1 MRRVTTA
8 LLAAALL
15 SACGAPEDEPSPD
28 GGSGRASAPPG
39 NFGGRTY
46 ERNFVFTT
54 LGGDSAFLVPWLMS
68 NRTRPGAVSRRAR
81 GWLFRGATW
90 EAFYDRSWETPPT
103 RTPWRI
109 LPNGSLRLLVGEGDA
124 VEGVVFSE
132 GPRQLHLELSAPLI
146 EWAGARGQVFRLLE
160 AAIYLSDQRIGGVA
174 LDMSRAHPADQ
185 PEPGDWAFLTS
196 GDSLQVVLENPELAP
211 PGADG
216 AFRGWARLGGR
227 DLQWPTLTLDW
238 ADVRAFQPARQDVP
252 VSWTLASAD
261 GDLGG
266 VLEVQSAQIQALE
279 GPGPLLPVDAL
290 FVVSGTLRVEG
301 GTYPVRGLFRHARP

>member
-1 MRRVTTA
+1 
-8 LLAAALL
+8 
-15 SACGAPEDEPSPD
+15 
-28 GGSGRASAPPG
+28 
-39 NFGGRTY
+39 
-46 ERNFVFTT
+46 
-54 LGGDSAFLVPWLMS
+54 
-68 NRTRPGAVSRRAR
+68 
-81 GWLFRGATW
+81 
-90 EAFYDRSWETPPT
+90 
-103 RTPWRI
+103 
-109 LPNGSLRLLVGEGDA
+109 
-124 VEGVVFSE
+124 
-132 GPRQLHLELSAPLI
+132 QLHLELSAPLI